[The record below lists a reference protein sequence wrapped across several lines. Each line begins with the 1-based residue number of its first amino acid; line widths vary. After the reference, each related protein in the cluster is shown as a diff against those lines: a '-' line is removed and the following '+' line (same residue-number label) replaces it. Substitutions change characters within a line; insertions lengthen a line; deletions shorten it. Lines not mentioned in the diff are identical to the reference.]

1 MKIFVRLFVIS
12 VLVVLFNCTTKEY
25 ILPDRPPQLVVNGV
39 LQANQPARV
48 YIGRSWLPTEAV
60 PTPHFISTALVLIFM
75 EGQIIDTLQHQGVGI
90 YTGNPK
96 RNLVVG
102 KSYII
107 RVSVVNFTS
116 AYSNAVRIPAPFP
129 LNGIYLDKKTPVLGL
144 NGTSAGPVLIQ
155 TRLNGA
161 KPSDEYYGVSIRP
174 MYQKYRL
181 GTAISAAGFANQN
194 FDNECFISTSLPRDI
209 QSVLPYESAF
219 FFKAMCVN
227 EAIGSTISLVA
238 ETKGGLILDNGTFQ
252 QATADRFV
260 ITFINSTSDYPLNR
274 QSSQGPEGLE
284 SAFIDPKPTFTN
296 INNGFG
302 IISAFNSQTLVVLN
316 K

>member
-1 MKIFVRLFVIS
+1 
-12 VLVVLFNCTTKEY
+12 
-25 ILPDRPPQLVVNGV
+25 
-39 LQANQPARV
+39 
-48 YIGRSWLPTEAV
+48 
-60 PTPHFISTALVLIFM
+60 
-75 EGQIIDTLQHQGVGI
+75 
-90 YTGNPK
+90 
-96 RNLVVG
+96 
-102 KSYII
+102 
-107 RVSVVNFTS
+107 
-116 AYSNAVRIPAPFP
+116 
-129 LNGIYLDKKTPVLGL
+129 
-144 NGTSAGPVLIQ
+144 
-155 TRLNGA
+155 
-161 KPSDEYYGVSIRP
+161 
-174 MYQKYRL
+174 
-181 GTAISAAGFANQN
+181 
-194 FDNECFISTSLPRDI
+194 
-209 QSVLPYESAF
+209 
-219 FFKAMCVN
+219 MCVN